1 MKFLETLLKTFREI
15 TSSIYNRL
23 WKDLKEDP
31 IRTVY
36 TLIMVYIIGTVITFS
51 VAKIYVEISKKRVNI
66 IIESEDSNNNFI
78 EPKLKSK

>member
-1 MKFLETLLKTFREI
+1 MKFLETLLKTFQEMA
-15 TSSIYNRL
+15 SSVYNRL

-36 TLIMVYIIGTVITFS
+36 TLIMVYLIGAVIIFS
-51 VAKIYVEISKKRVNI
+51 VAKIYVEISKKQVNI
-66 IIESEDSNNNFI
+66 IIEPEDLVNDSI